1 MEFSRG
7 LFLSL
12 SLSLS
17 LSLAVSAVCSDG
29 GEEER
34 GRGHLHVPQ
43 TDAETL
49 RRMQVH
55 SRSDAN
61 NTPGV
66 RAVWV
71 MMNLGWVESFERKI
85 KAF

>member
-1 MEFSRG
+1 MCHVVNGVLTWSI
-7 LFLSL
+7 

-17 LSLAVSAVCSDG
+17 LSLAVSAVCSVG

-34 GRGHLHVPQ
+34 GRGHLHGPQ

-49 RRMQVH
+49 RCMQVH

-66 RAVWV
+66 RGVWE
-71 MMNLGWVESFERKI
+71 MMNILNLLRE
-85 KAF
+85 